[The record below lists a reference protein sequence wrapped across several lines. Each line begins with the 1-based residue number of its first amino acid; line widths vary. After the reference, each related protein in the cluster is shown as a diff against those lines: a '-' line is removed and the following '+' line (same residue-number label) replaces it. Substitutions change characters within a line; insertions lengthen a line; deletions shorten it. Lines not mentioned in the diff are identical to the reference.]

1 MATAEARS
9 EERPEDLRPLLS
21 SIAYRMTGG
30 VGDAEDIVQEA
41 YLRYQRALGEGTE
54 VESPRAYLS
63 AVVTRLSIDHLRSAR
78 VQREQYVGQWL
89 PEPIVVDDAAG
100 VEEQAEMAD
109 SLSLAFLVLLESL
122 SPVERA
128 VFLLREVFEYP
139 YDEIASIVGRSEE
152 NCRQIA
158 LRARKHVDA
167 RRPRFQ
173 ATPQER
179 EELAGRFL
187 AALGEGNMDELVQL
201 LADDAATY
209 ADGGGKAPALTQSVQ
224 GNVRVARFL
233 LGLQRY
239 AERMRFMVR
248 PAWVNGELGFVAFDA
263 EGRVVSAT
271 ALEIREGRI
280 QAIRSIANPDKLRHI
295 GSGKRAP

>member
-1 MATAEARS
+1 VAEDVEFAES
-9 EERPEDLRPLLS
+9 V
-21 SIAYRMTGG
+21 SIAMLT
-30 VGDAEDIVQEA
+30 VLE
-41 YLRYQRALGEGTE
+41 T
-54 VESPRAYLS
+54 
-63 AVVTRLSIDHLRSAR
+63 
-78 VQREQYVGQWL
+78 
-89 PEPIVVDDAAG
+89 
-100 VEEQAEMAD
+100 
-109 SLSLAFLVLLESL
+109 LA
-122 SPVERA
+122 PAERA
-128 VFLLREVFEYP
+128 VFVLREVFDLP
-139 YDEIASIVGRSEE
+139 YADIAPAVDKTPAAV
-152 NCRQIA
+152 RQIA
-158 LRARKHVDA
+158 HRARKHVEA
-167 RRPRFQ
+167 RRPRFES
-173 ATPQER
+173 TREER
-179 EELAGRFL
+179 EELAGRFF

>member
-1 MATAEARS
+1 MVRSSWGTMEAMATAETRS

-41 YLRYQRALGEGTE
+41 YLRYHRALGEGTE
-54 VESPRAYLS
+54 VESPRAYMS

-89 PEPIVVDDAAG
+89 PEPIVVDNEAG

-139 YDEIASIVGRSEE
+139 YDQIASIVGRSEE

-158 LRARKHVDA
+158 ARARRHVDA
-167 RRPRFQ
+167 RRPRFEASREQ
-173 ATPQER
+173 R
-179 EELAGRFL
+179 EELADRFF
-187 AALGEGNMDELVQL
+187 AAC
-201 LADDAATY
+201 
-209 ADGGGKAPALTQSVQ
+209 
-224 GNVRVARFL
+224 
-233 LGLQRY
+233 
-239 AERMRFMVR
+239 
-248 PAWVNGELGFVAFDA
+248 A
-263 EGRVVSAT
+263 EGDT
-271 ALEIREGRI
+271 DALVE
-280 QAIRSIANPDKLRHI
+280 LL
-295 GSGKRAP
+295 